1 MKIFIKY
8 NLFGFLFA
16 FSLLVFLNNVLAQEQ
31 KKYGMQS
38 LKSNPIEKEEDSK
51 KLEEVQEEE
60 EPQKDKL
67 TPLTIKE
74 SLIKIDD
81 LEKWNHLDEAA
92 LANTDKEVSSLIY
105 IIESDRSAVPPQG
118 LFLAA
123 KALADKNLME
133 QAALYYLVGQLRLTF
148 DMQRWPSVQNKDDIE
163 RKSED
168 SKKTS
173 DQSAPNLDMPPRIDN
188 PHAGIKN
195 LSDMVGS
202 PIISWLVKNPARMN
216 TVLAKA
222 RIWDA
227 SAKYA
232 YLPDYDLTEPIE
244 FEKWERTLKRVR
256 EKYFE
261 QMSILTK
268 AMERIKR

>member
-8 NLFGFLFA
+8 NLFGLLFA
-16 FSLLVFLNNVLAQEQ
+16 FSLLAFLSNGTAQEQ

-38 LKSNPIEKEEDSK
+38 LKSNPIEKGEDSK
-51 KLEEVQEEE
+51 KLDEIEEE
-60 EPQKDKL
+60 TELPKDKL
-67 TPLTIKE
+67 LPLTIKE
-74 SLIKIDD
+74 SLVKIDD
-81 LEKWNHLDEAA
+81 LEKWGHLDEAA
-92 LANTDKEVSSLIY
+92 LANTDKEVSRLIY
-105 IIESDRSAVPPQG
+105 IIESDRGAVPPQG

-133 QAALYYLVGQLRLTF
+133 QAALYYLAGQLRLAF
-148 DMQRWPSVQNKDDIE
+148 DMQRWPSVQNKDDIK

-168 SKKTS
+168 NKKSS
-173 DQSAPNLDMPPRIDN
+173 DQSAPNLDKPPRIDN

-216 TVLAKA
+216 AVLAKV

-227 SAKYA
+227 SASYA

-261 QMSILTK
+261 HMSSLTK
-268 AMERIKR
+268 AMERVKR

>member
-16 FSLLVFLNNVLAQEQ
+16 FTLLAFLNNGVAQEQ

-38 LKSNPIEKEEDSK
+38 LKSNPLEKEEDSK
-51 KLEEVQEEE
+51 KLEKPEEE
-60 EPQKDKL
+60 AEPPKDKL

-81 LEKWNHLDEAA
+81 LEKWSHLDEAA
-92 LANTDKEVSSLIY
+92 LANTDKEVARLIY
-105 IIESDRSAVPPQG
+105 IIESDRGAVPPQG

-123 KALADKNLME
+123 KSLADKNLME

-173 DQSAPNLDMPPRIDN
+173 DQSAPNIDKPPRIDN

-216 TVLAKA
+216 DVLAKV
-222 RIWDA
+222 RVWDA
-227 SAKYA
+227 NAAYA

-244 FEKWERTLKRVR
+244 FEKWEKALKKVR
-256 EKYFE
+256 ERYFAH
-261 QMSILTK
+261 MSSLTK